1 MPLPKHILEDL
12 AARRARENE
21 AAERDEMRLMMVTS
35 AWCIFWSLAGILSI
49 LWSAHTTNL
58 FHGRIAFYAGIGLG
72 NGGILFTLLN
82 AYRVG
87 EKRGYW

>member
-1 MPLPKHILEDL
+1 MPVPKHLLEGL

-21 AAERDEMRLMMVTS
+21 EADRDKLRLMMAT
-35 AWCIFWSLAGILSI
+35 AGWCVFWTAAGIFPI
-49 LWSAHTTNL
+49 LWSAHTTSL
-58 FHGRIAFYAGIGLG
+58 LYGRIAFYAGIGIG

>member
-1 MPLPKHILEDL
+1 M
-12 AARRARENE
+12 AQRRSRENE
-21 AAERDEMRLMMVTS
+21 AAERDKLRFMAVAA
-35 AWCIFWSLAGILSI
+35 AWCVFWSAAGIVPI
-49 LWSAHTTNL
+49 LWSAHTTSM
-58 FHGRIAFYAGIGLG
+58 FYGRVAFYAGIGIG

>member
-1 MPLPKHILEDL
+1 MPLPKHLLEEMAL
-12 AARRARENE
+12 RRAVENE
-21 AAERDEMRLMMVTS
+21 GAERDKLRLVLVT
-35 AWCIFWSLAGILSI
+35 ATACVFWAIAGIAPI
-49 LWSAHTTNL
+49 LWSAHTTSL
-58 FHGRIAFYAGIGLG
+58 VYGRIAFFAGVGIG